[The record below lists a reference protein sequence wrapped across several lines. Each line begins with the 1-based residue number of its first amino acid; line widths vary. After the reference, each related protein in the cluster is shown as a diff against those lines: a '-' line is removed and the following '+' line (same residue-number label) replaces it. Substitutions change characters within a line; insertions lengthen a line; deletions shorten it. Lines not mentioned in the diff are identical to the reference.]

1 MNRILKAEL
10 NRDYEVMQWTTLMIK
25 NVPNKFTQKDLLGV
39 INTQFRYQYNYVY
52 LPIDL
57 KTRQS
62 VGFAFINMTHP
73 LFVLDFYLEF
83 NNLKWSDVDPECY
96 SKKMCQ
102 IVYANVQGLPE
113 IYSELQGKHIM
124 QKNDKSIKPIFNN
137 NQAREDDLLEVR
149 QRWTKN

>member
-1 MNRILKAEL
+1 MR
-10 NRDYEVMQWTTLMIK
+10 
-25 NVPNKFTQKDLLGV
+25 V
-39 INTQFRYQYNYVY
+39 INKDFRFKYNYVY

-83 NNLKWSDVDPECY
+83 NFLKWSEACPDCN

-102 IVYANVQGLPE
+102 IVYANVQGLDE
-113 IYSELQGKHIM
+113 IYKELEGKQIM

-137 NQAREDDLLEVR
+137 NIASQNDLLEVK
-149 QRWTKN
+149 QRWTHNKEF